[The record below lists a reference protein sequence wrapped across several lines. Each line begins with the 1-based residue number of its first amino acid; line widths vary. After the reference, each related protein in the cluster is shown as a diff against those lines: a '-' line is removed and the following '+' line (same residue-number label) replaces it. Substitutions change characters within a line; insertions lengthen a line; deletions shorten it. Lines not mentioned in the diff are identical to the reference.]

1 MRTEAT
7 FKLLIKEEPLLLF
20 VIPGCPWCKK
30 AKELLKP
37 YHFRLVILKPEERP
51 LLNKLSGMRTVPQI
65 FSHGRLLGGY
75 TDVYELIEKHSKI

>member
-30 AKELLKP
+30 AKDLLKP
-37 YHFRLVILKPEERP
+37 YHPRTVILKPEERP
-51 LLNKLSGMRTVPQI
+51 ILNKLSGMRTVPQI
-65 FSHGRLLGGY
+65 VRHGRLLGGY
-75 TDVYELIEKHSKI
+75 TDVYELLQTHSKL